1 MVLERATKGPV
12 LSENLRN
19 MIGVILE
26 AGFQI
31 ESNAFKTLV
40 ELGSKD
46 SLKPLVDE
54 VLKVA
59 GSVEPRPLF
68 ISADLVLKAAEL
80 LELSAVRPAEVE
92 TSLGAERSF
101 AEEHES
107 RIEIVSDP
115 TGKLGTAGVFDDF
128 LRYFRNRFEKMSGLF
143 RQRIDTRSGGTI
155 ADALSSGTNGRGRF
169 VCMVVDKREKGNR
182 IFLTVDDYDEEA
194 VVLVGDSNPSLW
206 QTARRVSRDQV
217 LFLETRKSSGKLLV
231 AENIVLPE
239 IPDHRPGRAQEEI
252 YAVLLSDIHVGSKV
266 FLEDEFRRVLGWLR
280 GDVGD
285 ADQREI
291 ARRVKYVLIGGDLV
305 DGIGVYPRQEVD
317 LRVPDIYEQYR
328 LAGKFVGEIPD
339 HMGVV
344 LIPGNH
350 DAVRQALPQ
359 PAIPRDFAGPVY
371 DSRSIVSLGD
381 PSEVRLDGVD
391 FLLFHG
397 TSLMD
402 IISSVPGFDY
412 RRPVEVMEYQ
422 LRARHLAPEYGKNT
436 PIGPESVDWL
446 VVDHVPDVFIS
457 GHVHIPGS
465 GVYRGTTIV
474 NCGAWQGQTDYQKR
488 MGLIPQPGLLP
499 VINLQTLQV
508 RMMDFRSD

>member
-1 MVLERATKGPV
+1 M
-12 LSENLRN
+12 SENLRSA
-19 MIGVILE
+19 IGVILE

-31 ESNAFKTLV
+31 ESDAFKTLV
-40 ELGSKD
+40 ELGRD
-46 SLKPLVDE
+46 ESLRPLVDE

-68 ISADLVLKAAEL
+68 ISADLVLKAAEQ
-80 LELSAVRPAEVE
+80 LELGPSRQVKAE
-92 TSLGAERSF
+92 TSLGAERGFS
-101 AEEHES
+101 EEHES
-107 RIEIVSDP
+107 RLEVVFDP

-128 LRYFRNRFEKMSGLF
+128 LKYFRSRFEKMSGLF

-155 ADALSSGTNGRGRF
+155 ADALASGTNGRGRF
-169 VCMVVDKREKGNR
+169 VCMVVEKRERSNR

-194 VVLVGDSNPSLW
+194 VVLVNDANPSLW

-239 IPDHRPGRAQEEI
+239 IPDHRPGRASEEV
-252 YAVLLSDIHVGSKV
+252 YAVLASDVHVGSKV
-266 FLEDEFRRVLGWLR
+266 FLEDTFRRVIGWLR
-280 GDVGD
+280 GEVGD
-285 ADQREI
+285 PNQREI
-291 ARRVKYVLIGGDLV
+291 AGRVKYVLIGGDLV

-317 LRVPDIYEQYR
+317 LNVPDIYEQYR
-328 LAGKFVGEIPD
+328 LAAKFVGEIPE
-339 HMGVV
+339 HMEVV

-359 PAIPRDFAGPVY
+359 PSIPRDFAGPVY
-371 DSRSIVSLGD
+371 DA
-381 PSEVRLDGVD
+381 
-391 FLLFHG
+391 LLFHG

-402 IISSVPGFDY
+402 IISSVQGFDY

-436 PIGPESVDWL
+436 PIGPEVEDWL
-446 VVDHVPDVFIS
+446 VVEHVPDVFIS
-457 GHVHIPGS
+457 GHVHVPGS

-488 MGLIPQPGLLP
+488 MGLVPQPGVLP
-499 VINLQTLQV
+499 VINLQSLQV
-508 RMMDFRSD
+508 RMIDFRSE

>member
-1 MVLERATKGPV
+1 M
-12 LSENLRN
+12 SESLRN
-19 MIGVILE
+19 AIGVILE

-31 ESNAFKTLV
+31 ESDAFKTLV
-40 ELGSKD
+40 ELGRED
-46 SLKPLVDE
+46 SLRPLVDE
-54 VLKVA
+54 LLKVA

-68 ISADLVLKAAEL
+68 ISSDLVLKAAEK
-80 LELSAVRPAEVE
+80 LELAGNKPREVG
-92 TSLGAERSF
+92 TSLGAERRF
-101 AEEHES
+101 AEEHDS
-107 RIEIVSDP
+107 RLEVVFDP
-115 TGKLGTAGVFDDF
+115 TGKLGTMGVFDDF
-128 LRYFRNRFEKMSGLF
+128 LRYFRSRFEKMSQLF
-143 RQRIDTRSGGTI
+143 RHRIDTRSSGTI
-155 ADALSSGTNGRGRF
+155 ADAMAAGANGRGRF

-194 VVLVGDSNPSLW
+194 MVLVNDSNPGLW

-231 AENIVLPE
+231 AENMVLPE
-239 IPDHRPGRAQEEI
+239 IPDHRPGRASEEV
-252 YAVLLSDIHVGSKV
+252 YAVLLSDVHVGSKV
-266 FLEDEFRRVLGWLR
+266 FLEDTFRRALGWLR
-280 GDVGD
+280 GEVGD
-285 ADQREI
+285 PNQRDIADH
-291 ARRVKYVLIGGDLV
+291 VKYVLIGGDLV

-317 LRVPDIYEQYR
+317 LKIADIYEQYR
-328 LAGKFVGEIPD
+328 LAGKYVAEIPE
-339 HMGVV
+339 HMEVV

-359 PAIPRDFAGPVY
+359 PAIPWDFAGPVY
-371 DSRSIVSLGD
+371 DARRVVKLGD

-436 PIGPESVDWL
+436 PIGPEVEDWL
-446 VVDHVPDVFIS
+446 VVEHVPDVFIS
-457 GHVHIPGS
+457 GHVHVPGS

-488 MGLIPQPGLLP
+488 MGLEPQPGLLP

-508 RMMDFRSD
+508 RMIDFRSE

>member
-1 MVLERATKGPV
+1 M
-12 LSENLRN
+12 SENLRSA
-19 MIGVILE
+19 IGVILE

-31 ESNAFKTLV
+31 ESDAFKTLV
-40 ELGSKD
+40 ELGRD
-46 SLKPLVDE
+46 ESLRPLVDE

-68 ISADLVLKAAEL
+68 ISADLVLKAAEQ
-80 LELSAVRPAEVE
+80 LELGPGRQVKAE
-92 TSLGAERSF
+92 TSLGAERGFSQ
-101 AEEHES
+101 EHES
-107 RIEIVSDP
+107 RLEVVFDP

-128 LRYFRNRFEKMSGLF
+128 LKYFRSRFEKMSGLF

-155 ADALSSGTNGRGRF
+155 ADALASGTNGRGRF
-169 VCMVVDKREKGNR
+169 VCMVVEKRERSNR

-194 VVLVGDSNPSLW
+194 VVLVNDANPSLW

-239 IPDHRPGRAQEEI
+239 IPDHRPGRASEEV
-252 YAVLLSDIHVGSKV
+252 YAVLASDVHVGSKV
-266 FLEDEFRRVLGWLR
+266 FLEDTFRRVIGWLR
-280 GDVGD
+280 GEVGD
-285 ADQREI
+285 PNQREI
-291 ARRVKYVLIGGDLV
+291 AGRVKYVLIGGDLV

-317 LRVPDIYEQYR
+317 LNVPDIYEQYR
-328 LAGKFVGEIPD
+328 LAAKFVGEIPE
-339 HMGVV
+339 HMEVV

-359 PAIPRDFAGPVY
+359 PSIPRDFAGPVY
-371 DSRSIVSLGD
+371 DARRVVSLGN
-381 PSEVRLDGVD
+381 PSEVRLEGVG

-402 IISSVPGFDY
+402 IISSVQGFDY

-436 PIGPESVDWL
+436 PIGPEVEDWL
-446 VVDHVPDVFIS
+446 VVEHVPDVFIS
-457 GHVHIPGS
+457 GHVHVPGS

-488 MGLIPQPGLLP
+488 MGLVPQPGVLP
-499 VINLQTLQV
+499 VINLQSLQV
-508 RMMDFRSD
+508 RMIDFRSE